1 MSKQLAKD
9 ELLDKIEE
17 AASKCER
24 EVHGCGRCA
33 LATLM
38 QYFELGDES
47 SVDLISKGI
56 LPLSGGI
63 AQTYSTCGAL
73 LGGLMA
79 IGMAFFPGKVEDAEM
94 EDIRAAMAL
103 GRQYYRRFEKE
114 LGSVRCFDIRAVG
127 LGRCFDTADPDEY
140 DKFVKAGAYDL
151 CSKVAG
157 KAARLAAEYI
167 LRIREEREKSQGAV
181 RR

>member
-1 MSKQLAKD
+1 MSKELAKE
-9 ELLDKIEE
+9 ELLDKVEE

-24 EVHGCGRCA
+24 ELHGCGRCA
-33 LATLM
+33 LASLM
-38 QYFELGDES
+38 QYFELGDKS
-47 SVDLISKGI
+47 SADLMLKAI

-63 AQTYSTCGAL
+63 AQTRNTCAAA

-79 IGMAFFPGKVEDAEM
+79 IGMVFFQGKLEDAKM

-103 GRQYYRRFEKE
+103 GSQYYRRFEKE
-114 LGSVRCFDIRAVG
+114 IGNVRCFDIRAVG

-151 CSKVAG
+151 CSKVCG
-157 KAARLAAEYI
+157 KAARLAGEFI
-167 LRIREEREKSQGAV
+167 LNIRGGLK
-181 RR
+181 

>member
-1 MSKQLAKD
+1 MSKELARK
-9 ELLDKIEE
+9 ELLDKVEE

-24 EVHGCGRCA
+24 ELHGCGRCA
-33 LATLM
+33 LAALM
-38 QYFELGDES
+38 QHFELGDRTS
-47 SVDLISKGI
+47 TDLVLKAI

-63 AQTYSTCGAL
+63 AQTRNTCAAM

-79 IGMAFFPGKVEDAEM
+79 IGMVFFHGKLEDATM
-94 EDIRAAMAL
+94 DDIRAAMTL

-114 LGSVRCFDIRAVG
+114 MGNVRCFDIREVG

-151 CSKVAG
+151 CSKVCG
-157 KAARLAAEYI
+157 KAARLAAEFI
-167 LRIREEREKSQGAV
+167 LEIRQKQREG
-181 RR
+181 

>member
-1 MSKQLAKD
+1 MVRESSQE

-17 AASKCER
+17 AAAKCER

-33 LATLM
+33 LSALT
-38 QYFELGDES
+38 QYFELGDEA
-47 SVDLISKGI
+47 SVDLMLKAV

-63 AQTYSTCGAL
+63 AQTRNTCAAM

-79 IGMAFFPGKVEDAEM
+79 IGMVYFSGKLEEAKI
-94 EDIRAAMAL
+94 EDIMAAMKL
-103 GRQYYRRFEKE
+103 GREYYRRFEKE
-114 LGSVRCFDIRAVG
+114 IGHARCFDIRESGV
-127 LGRCFDTADPDEY
+127 GRCFDTADPDEY
-140 DKFVKAGAYDL
+140 EKFVAAGGYEL

-167 LRIREEREKSQGAV
+167 LQIREG
-181 RR
+181 